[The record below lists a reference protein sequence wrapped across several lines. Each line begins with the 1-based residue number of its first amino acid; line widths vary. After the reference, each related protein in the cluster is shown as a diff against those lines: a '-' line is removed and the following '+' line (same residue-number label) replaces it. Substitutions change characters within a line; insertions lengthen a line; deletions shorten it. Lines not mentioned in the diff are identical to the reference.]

1 VLSVGNLTVGG
12 TGKTP
17 LVEWLLGEI
26 RLLGLNP
33 AVLTRGYGARDGEEP
48 DELRMMAK
56 NFPGLHAVRD
66 PDRVR
71 GALEAIERHC
81 AEALVLDDGF
91 QHLRLARQLDMVAVD
106 ATAPFG
112 GGHCLP
118 RGTLREPPRGLRRA
132 QVVVVTRSDQVP
144 PEWLDRVSRRVRRL
158 APRATVAFA
167 VHRPCDLEDIATG
180 ALRPASWLTGRGVVA
195 VSGIGNPAAFER
207 TLAGLGARVLFAER
221 FPDHHHHDPA
231 TLGEIG
237 RKASAAGAE
246 AIVTTGKDAVKWP
259 VCPVGKGETAGLDAL
274 KLGVRIEFTEGVEEV
289 RRRIREA
296 LSLAVRREPAGT
308 VHALRPAAL

>member
-1 VLSVGNLTVGG
+1 
-12 TGKTP
+12 
-17 LVEWLLGEI
+17 
-26 RLLGLNP
+26 
-33 AVLTRGYGARDGEEP
+33 
-48 DELRMMAK
+48 
-56 NFPGLHAVRD
+56 D

>member
-1 VLSVGNLTVGG
+1 
-12 TGKTP
+12 
-17 LVEWLLGEI
+17 
-26 RLLGLNP
+26 
-33 AVLTRGYGARDGEEP
+33 
-48 DELRMMAK
+48 
-56 NFPGLHAVRD
+56 
-66 PDRVR
+66 
-71 GALEAIERHC
+71 
-81 AEALVLDDGF
+81 
-91 QHLRLARQLDMVAVD
+91 
-106 ATAPFG
+106 
-112 GGHCLP
+112 
-118 RGTLREPPRGLRRA
+118 
-132 QVVVVTRSDQVP
+132 VVVVTRSDQVP

-180 ALRPASWLTGRGVVA
+180 ALRPASWLAGRGIVA

-246 AIVTTGKDAVKWP
+246 AIVTTGKDAVKWAVRP
-259 VCPVGKGETAGLDAL
+259 GGEAAGPPAL
-274 KLGVRIEFTEGVEEV
+274 RLGVRIEFTEGVEEV

-296 LSLAVRREPAGT
+296 LSLAARREPAGT